1 MDKRIEDKKD
11 TNGKLI
17 TFYKSN
23 KNKIIISLTLIL
35 ILLVAFFFLENR
47 SKKKNKILAEKYITA
62 GLYLS
67 SENKKKAKTIY
78 EDLILSENK
87 FYSILALNTILE
99 KKLESD
105 HQKIVGYFK
114 ILEDF
119 KKNENYDLIILK
131 KALYL
136 MKNSEEE
143 KGLSLLKKLNQS
155 DTKFKK
161 LTEEILKK

>member
-1 MDKRIEDKKD
+1 MDKSIEDQRN

-17 TFYKSN
+17 AFYKSN
-23 KNKIIISLTLIL
+23 KNKILISLTFII
-35 ILLVAFFFLENR
+35 ILLVTFFFLENK
-47 SKKKNKILAEKYITA
+47 SKKNNKIVAEKYITA
-62 GLYLS
+62 GIYLS
-67 SENKKKAKTIY
+67 SENKEKAKKIY
-78 EDLILSENK
+78 EDLILSENE

-105 HQKIVGYFK
+105 QKKILGYFK

-119 KKNENYDLIILK
+119 KRNENYDLIILK

-143 KGLSLLKKLNQS
+143 KGLSLLNKLNQS
-155 DTKFKK
+155 NSKFKK

>member
-1 MDKRIEDKKD
+1 MDKSIEDQRN

-17 TFYKSN
+17 AFYKSN
-23 KNKIIISLTLIL
+23 KNKILISLTFII
-35 ILLVAFFFLENR
+35 ILLVTFFFLENR
-47 SKKKNKILAEKYITA
+47 SKKNNKIVAEKYITA
-62 GLYLS
+62 GIYLS
-67 SENKKKAKTIY
+67 SENKEKAKKIY
-78 EDLILSENK
+78 EDLILSENE

-105 HQKIVGYFK
+105 QKKILGYFK

-119 KKNENYDLIILK
+119 KRNENYDLIILK

-143 KGLSLLKKLNQS
+143 KGLSLLNKLNQS
-155 DTKFKK
+155 NSKFKK

>member
-1 MDKRIEDKKD
+1 MDKSIEDQRN

-17 TFYKSN
+17 AFYKSN
-23 KNKIIISLTLIL
+23 KNKILISLTFII
-35 ILLVAFFFLENR
+35 ILLVTFFFLENR
-47 SKKKNKILAEKYITA
+47 SKKNNKIVAEKYITA
-62 GLYLS
+62 GIYLS
-67 SENKKKAKTIY
+67 SENKEKAKKIY

-105 HQKIVGYFK
+105 QKKILGYFK

-119 KKNENYDLIILK
+119 KRNENYDLIILK

-143 KGLSLLKKLNQS
+143 KGLSLLNKLNQS
-155 DTKFKK
+155 NSKFKK